1 MIGSGAL
8 VRSTTALGAG
18 ACHLNMAAGAHVCA
32 SGGRLSE
39 KSRCGTTPA
48 CSVSVAVVFGCVECR
63 LVSATPTVLH
73 AQEQLSLWRRQSTG
87 GQAQARTCFASS
99 RAACATIPLARASHM
114 PEPSISGAGEY
125 TSSSYGGRGR
135 EENFVNNNLP
145 RGAKLLVIEP
155 SSHA

>member
-1 MIGSGAL
+1 
-8 VRSTTALGAG
+8 
-18 ACHLNMAAGAHVCA
+18 MAAAEHRRAGPGANLL
-32 SGGRLSE
+32 G
-39 KSRCGTTPA
+39 
-48 CSVSVAVVFGCVECR
+48 
-63 LVSATPTVLH
+63 
-73 AQEQLSLWRRQSTG
+73 
-87 GQAQARTCFASS
+87 ASS

-125 TSSSYGGRGR
+125 TSSSYGGQRR